1 MDFKFKIKV
10 GSTEIEITESAAN
23 HKEFIQ
29 KLQFFTS
36 LPTKGPKGAED
47 LKFVARK
54 TSKGD
59 IYYSLISEQDK
70 AEFKLGQHKNKE
82 ETLYGKGWF
91 DLFGTD
97 GMDEDGNYPEEQQQA
112 PVQVATPAPAK
123 PAAAAPAKPAIPVAK
138 PIIAKPNIPVAAKPA
153 VIQEQVQEAVEAE
166 SAQEQEVQAA
176 PAAPVAKP
184 AAPIVGGIKRPNIP
198 TAPAKPA
205 APVTAATTTPAS
217 APAKPLPSANVN
229 SVLAKYGINK
239 QQ

>member
-10 GSTEIEITESAAN
+10 GSTEIEITESASN

-54 TSKGD
+54 TAKGD
-59 IYYSLISEQDK
+59 VYYSLISEQDK
-70 AEFKLGQHKNKE
+70 SEFKLGQHKNKE

-91 DLFGTD
+91 DLFGSEADQD
-97 GMDEDGNYPEEQQQA
+97 GYYAEEEQQQA
-112 PVQVATPAPAK
+112 PVQQAAKPAPVAPAK
-123 PAAAAPAKPAIPVAK
+123 PTVPSARPIIGKPVIPAAKLSDVQVPAQEPVAEVAEEVTVEVAQEAAPAPVQQAAKPAIPVIKRPA
-138 PIIAKPNIPVAAKPA
+138 IPVPAAKPA
-153 VIQEQVQEAVEAE
+153 T
-166 SAQEQEVQAA
+166 
-176 PAAPVAKP
+176 PV
-184 AAPIVGGIKRPNIP
+184 
-198 TAPAKPA
+198 
-205 APVTAATTTPAS
+205 AATTNIPAG